1 MPQISPLAASSSFP
15 LSFYAKA
22 FAVGLVLG
30 AGLEATMSLTSF
42 YDSLR
47 IAEGKK
53 VAREMAEME
62 RLNEEIKSGVGEA

>member
-1 MPQISPLAASSSFP
+1 M
-15 LSFYAKA
+15 
-22 FAVGLVLG
+22 
-30 AGLEATMSLTSF
+30 EATMSLTSF